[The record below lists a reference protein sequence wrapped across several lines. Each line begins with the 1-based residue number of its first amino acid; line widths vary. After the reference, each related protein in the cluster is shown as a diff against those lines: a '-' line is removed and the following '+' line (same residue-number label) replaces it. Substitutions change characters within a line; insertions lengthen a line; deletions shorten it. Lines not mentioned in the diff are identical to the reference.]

1 MLEGITLEEVMEM
14 SDYTGPSSSVL
25 YTAEFLKSKSDKIT
39 KSYIDEGL
47 HKLYAEINNTL
58 LEASDEGRY
67 SVTIQ
72 KNTLE
77 KYKHIV
83 IRKAIDKLKE
93 VGYKVEASIIYQT
106 SPIIHQA
113 LPIIY
118 QTLPRTPI
126 INKILIKWD

>member
-1 MLEGITLEEVMEM
+1 M
-14 SDYTGPSSSVL
+14 SNYTGPSSSVL

-47 HKLYAEINNTL
+47 HKLYAEINNAL

-77 KYKHIV
+77 KYKLIV
-83 IRKAIDKLKE
+83 IQKAIDKLIE
-93 VGYKVEASIIYQT
+93 VGYKVEAPITYSPFPGTCIIKEML
-106 SPIIHQA
+106 I
-113 LPIIY
+113 
-118 QTLPRTPI
+118 
-126 INKILIKWD
+126 KEMLIKWD